1 MRACRVREGEK
12 DGERSDHQR
21 EDILEKV
28 KAFEKKV
35 KYFFT
40 QRRPTIKIQRMHFIC
55 AAHTVPENAFRIT
68 NPAILMSFL
77 EK

>member
-28 KAFEKKV
+28 KAFEKKL

-40 QRRPTIKIQRMHFIC
+40 QRRPTIKIQRMHSLYVLLIQYQRMHF
-55 AAHTVPENAFRIT
+55 VSQ
-68 NPAILMSFL
+68 ILLF
-77 EK
+77 

>member
-1 MRACRVREGEK
+1 MGSVLIIKEK
-12 DGERSDHQR
+12 TF
-21 EDILEKV
+21 LEKV
-28 KAFEKKV
+28 NAFQKKT